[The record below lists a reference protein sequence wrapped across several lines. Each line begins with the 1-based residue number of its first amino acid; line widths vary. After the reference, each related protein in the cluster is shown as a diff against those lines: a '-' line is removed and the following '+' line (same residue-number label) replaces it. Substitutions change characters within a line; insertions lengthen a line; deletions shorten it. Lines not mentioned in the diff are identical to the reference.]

1 MYSPLTPTNPRL
13 VQGFTLIELLIVI
26 AIIGILAS
34 LLIPGLLGA
43 QQRAYDTGAQA
54 CAKSL
59 QTVEGI
65 SQIDSRIYMVIGTGT
80 DKINST
86 TDGINAACKMPTM
99 FIADRSNAATIVSD
113 YAIDVWDT
121 RGNKVF
127 TITPSYLRANVP
139 GATTFSNTGAGGS
152 NLP

>member
-1 MYSPLTPTNPRL
+1 MYSPILSPTPRM

-26 AIIGILAS
+26 AIIGMLAS
-34 LLIPGLLGA
+34 LLIPALLSA
-43 QQRAYDTGAQA
+43 QQRTYDTGAQA

-65 SQIDSRIYMVIGTGT
+65 SQIDNLIYIVVGSGTG
-80 DKINST
+80 KINST
-86 TDGINAACKMPTM
+86 TDGINAACKMTTM
-99 FIADRSNAATIVSD
+99 YITDRSSAATIVSD

-127 TITPSYLRANVP
+127 TITPSYLKPNVP
-139 GATTFSNTGAGGS
+139 GATPFSASGAGGS